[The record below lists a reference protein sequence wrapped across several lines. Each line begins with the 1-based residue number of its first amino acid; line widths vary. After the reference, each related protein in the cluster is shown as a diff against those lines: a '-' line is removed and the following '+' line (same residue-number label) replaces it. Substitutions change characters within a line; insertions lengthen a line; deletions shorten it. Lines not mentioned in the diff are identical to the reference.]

1 MILRLVNGAI
11 RRVRAT
17 YYSFMGVHIEGHC
30 WLQRIEV
37 PQNYRSLRI
46 KEGAAI
52 DRNVTL
58 LVTGAS
64 RDRVRISIG
73 NSVYIN
79 RHTMIDAS
87 ESIAIE
93 RDCMIGPFCYITDH
107 DHGTDQGISVK
118 DQPLVSAAVTIEK
131 EAWIGAHVTIL
142 KGVRIGRGAIVGAGS
157 VVTKS
162 VEPETIVAGV
172 PARTIGNRQATKQ

>member
-1 MILRLVNGAI
+1 
-11 RRVRAT
+11 
-17 YYSFMGVHIEGHC
+17 MGVGIEGPC
-30 WLQRIEV
+30 WLQSIEIPRNSQDIRIEKGA
-37 PQNYRSLRI
+37 SL
-46 KEGAAI
+46 
-52 DRNVTL
+52 DRGVIL
-58 LVTGAS
+58 LVSGEPGKKT
-64 RDRVRISIG
+64 RITLG
-73 NSVYIN
+73 ESVYVN

-157 VVTKS
+157 VVTKD
-162 VEPETIVAGV
+162 VPESTIVAGV
-172 PARTIGNRQATKQ
+172 PARQIGTQRAAKQ

>member
-131 EAWIGAHVTIL
+131 EAWIRGISPGFVRCLGCTCAAAAARARLRRLARGPWAEGDGAAAP
-142 KGVRIGRGAIVGAGS
+142 RC
-157 VVTKS
+157 
-162 VEPETIVAGV
+162 
-172 PARTIGNRQATKQ
+172 

>member
-1 MILRLVNGAI
+1 
-11 RRVRAT
+11 
-17 YYSFMGVHIEGHC
+17 MGVGIEGHC
-30 WLQRIEV
+30 WLQPIEIPRNFQDIRIEKGA
-37 PQNYRSLRI
+37 SL
-46 KEGAAI
+46 
-52 DRNVTL
+52 DRGVIL
-58 LVTGAS
+58 LVSGEPGKKT
-64 RDRVRISIG
+64 RITLG
-73 NSVYIN
+73 ESVYVN

-87 ESIAIE
+87 ESIAIA

-107 DHGTDQGISVK
+107 DHGTDQGIAVK
-118 DQPLVSAAVTIEK
+118 DQPLVAAAVTIEK